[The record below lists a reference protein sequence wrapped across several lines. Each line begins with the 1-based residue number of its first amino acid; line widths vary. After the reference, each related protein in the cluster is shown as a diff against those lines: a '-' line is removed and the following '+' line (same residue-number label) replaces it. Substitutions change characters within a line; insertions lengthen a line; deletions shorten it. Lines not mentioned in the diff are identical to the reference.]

1 MKNSRGR
8 AKNRPAPPGGN
19 PMDRFIARE
28 NIKHLRNRLWSETD
42 AGLCAGLQKL
52 LVEVEDKFGACA
64 EQLAEL
70 DRHIDDGQQ
79 RIARQRVLVATMQRD
94 GSAGHALASSILD
107 TMIDTQGLHERYRVQ
122 VLAAVER
129 KRP

>member
-1 MKNSRGR
+1 
-8 AKNRPAPPGGN
+8 
-19 PMDRFIARE
+19 MDRFIARE
-28 NIKHLRNRLWSETD
+28 NIKHLRNRLWSESD
-42 AGLCAGLQKL
+42 AGMRVGLQKL
-52 LVEVEDKFGACA
+52 LVEEEDKFGACA

>member
-1 MKNSRGR
+1 
-8 AKNRPAPPGGN
+8 
-19 PMDRFIARE
+19 MDRFIARE
-28 NIKHLRNRLWSETD
+28 NIKHLRNRLWSESD
-42 AGLCAGLQKL
+42 AGMRAGLQKL
-52 LVEVEDKFGACA
+52 LVEEEDKFGACA

-129 KRP
+129 NRP